1 MKQVVFEYE
10 YAQIFH
16 DPSIKLGIIVW
27 KRKPDNSEYQNA
39 FEVMIE
45 FSKKHPIDNFLSDI
59 RNQGVVSP
67 ENRKW
72 FESVMIP
79 KAIDNGLKRAA
90 VVFDGNVFKKYY
102 INMIIQV
109 INKFGIPMKLFN
121 TEEDAVKWFRSF
133 YK

>member
-1 MKQVVFEYE
+1 MKQVISDYD
-10 YAQIFH
+10 YAQIFY
-16 DPSIKLGIIVW
+16 DPAIKLGMVAW
-27 KRKPDNSEYQNA
+27 KRKPENSEYQNA
-39 FEVMIE
+39 FEAMIE
-45 FSKKHPIDNFLSDI
+45 YSKKHPIDNFLSDI

-90 VVFDGNVFKKYY
+90 VIFDGNVFKKYY

-109 INKFGIPMKLFN
+109 INKFGIPLKLFS
-121 TEEDAVKWFRSF
+121 TEEDAVKWFQSF

>member
-1 MKQVVFEYE
+1 MKQVIFDYE
-10 YAQIFH
+10 YAQILY
-16 DPSIKLGIIVW
+16 DPSVKLGILVW
-27 KRKPDNSEYQNA
+27 KRKPENSEYQNA
-39 FEVMIE
+39 FDVMIE
-45 FSKKHPIDNFLSDI
+45 YSKKHTVDNFLSDI

-102 INMIIQV
+102 INMILQV
-109 INKFGIPMKLFN
+109 INKFGIPMKLFS
-121 TEEDAVKWFRSF
+121 TEEDAVKWFQSF

>member
-1 MKQVVFEYE
+1 MKQVIFDYD
-10 YAQIFH
+10 YAQILY
-16 DPSIKLGIIVW
+16 DPAVKLGILVW

-45 FSKKHPIDNFLSDI
+45 YSKKHTVDNFLSDI

-102 INMIIQV
+102 INMILQV
-109 INKFGIPMKLFN
+109 INKFGIPMKLFS
-121 TEEDAVKWFRSF
+121 TEEDAVKWFQSF

>member
-1 MKQVVFEYE
+1 MKQVIFDFD
-10 YAQIFH
+10 YAQILH
-16 DPSIKLGIIVW
+16 DPSLKLGIVVW
-27 KRKPDNSEYQNA
+27 KHKPENSEYQNA

-45 FSKKHPIDNFLSDI
+45 YSKKHDI

-79 KAIDNGLKRAA
+79 KAINNGLKRAA
-90 VVFDGNVFKKYY
+90 VCFDGNVFKKYY

-109 INKFGIPMKLFN
+109 INKYGIPLKVFSS
-121 TEEDAVKWFRSF
+121 EEDAIKWFQSF

>member
-1 MKQVVFEYE
+1 MKQVIYDYD
-10 YAQIFH
+10 YAQVFH
-16 DPSIKLGIIVW
+16 DPTIKLCTIVW

-45 FSKKHPIDNFLSDI
+45 YSKKHTIENFLSDI

-102 INMIIQV
+102 VNMIIQV
-109 INKFGIPMKLFN
+109 INKFGIPLKLFS
-121 TEEDAVKWFRSF
+121 TEEDAVKWFSGF

>member
-1 MKQVVFEYE
+1 LEK
-10 YAQIFH
+10 
-16 DPSIKLGIIVW
+16 
-27 KRKPDNSEYQNA
+27 KPDNSEYQNA

-45 FSKKHPIDNFLSDI
+45 YSKKHTIDNFLSDI

-102 INMIIQV
+102 VNMILQV
-109 INKFGIPMKLFN
+109 INKFGIPMKLFS
-121 TEEDAVKWFRSF
+121 TEEDAVKWFQSF
-133 YK
+133 ISKSGIIPLFYCCLTLSESTTT

>member
-1 MKQVVFEYE
+1 MKQVISDYD
-10 YAQIFH
+10 YAQIFY
-16 DPSIKLGIIVW
+16 DPAIKLGTVVW
-27 KRKPDNSEYQNA
+27 KRKPENSEYQNA
-39 FEVMIE
+39 FEVIIE
-45 FSKKHPIDNFLSDI
+45 YSKKHPIDNFLSDI

-90 VVFDGNVFKKYY
+90 VIFDGNVFKKYY

-109 INKFGIPMKLFN
+109 INKFGIPLKLFS
-121 TEEDAVKWFRSF
+121 TEEDAVKWFQSF